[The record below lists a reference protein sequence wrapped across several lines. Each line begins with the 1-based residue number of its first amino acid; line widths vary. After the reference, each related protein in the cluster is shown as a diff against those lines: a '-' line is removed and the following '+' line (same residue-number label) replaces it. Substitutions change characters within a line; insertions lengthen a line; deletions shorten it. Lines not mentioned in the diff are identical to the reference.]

1 MSYNDS
7 IAAAT
12 EELLNITREY
22 YRDLSNFI
30 EDINAEVDELN
41 EQMRMINQNW
51 NDANFTQFKN
61 SVDEKVREIN
71 DQIDRAKSLLTLV
84 AEAEKGF
91 ADALAI
97 ING

>member
-30 EDINAEVDELN
+30 EDMNAEVDELN

-61 SVDEKVREIN
+61 SVDEKVREIS

>member
-30 EDINAEVDELN
+30 EDMNAEVDELN

-71 DQIDRAKSLLTLV
+71 DQIERAKSLLTLV

>member
-30 EDINAEVDELN
+30 EDMNAEVDELN
-41 EQMRMINQNW
+41 EQMRMINRNW

>member
-30 EDINAEVDELN
+30 EDMNAEVDELN